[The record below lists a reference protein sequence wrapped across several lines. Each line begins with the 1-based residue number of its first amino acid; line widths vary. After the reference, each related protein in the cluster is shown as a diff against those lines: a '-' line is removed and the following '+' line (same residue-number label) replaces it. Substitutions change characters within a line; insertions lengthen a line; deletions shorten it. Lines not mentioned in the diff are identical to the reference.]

1 MTVQRDAFPEFR
13 SNVGFGI
20 GRAAKRLARLLCIW
34 ALRRRDRLTLAELD
48 DRLLRDIG
56 IDRHE
61 ALREAARPFWDG
73 APRRR

>member
-1 MTVQRDAFPEFR
+1 MTVQRGAFSGFR
-13 SNVGFGI
+13 TNVGFGI
-20 GRAAKRLARLLCIW
+20 ERAAKRLARLLGIW
-34 ALRRRDRLTLAELD
+34 ALRRRARLTLADLD

-56 IDRHE
+56 IDRSE